1 MSVTTASYMT
11 VVRGQESEEVR
22 PVICLAVLRTEPRNS
37 HMRVSSPTELYPQP
51 SRDDLMQASAKM
63 DK

>member
-22 PVICLAVLRTEPRNS
+22 PVICLAVLRTEPRS
-37 HMRVSSPTELYPQP
+37 LHAR
-51 SRDDLMQASAKM
+51 
-63 DK
+63 